1 MVALCIEAARKK
13 CEMYWPET
21 EPLECSNGIKVYLL
35 QDQQNLKRVARACSI
50 TNSLMNFYSE
60 KLPSQFKRDGMLF
73 EMKT

>member
-35 QDQQNLKRVARACSI
+35 QDQQNLVYRTRRLKVVYQG
-50 TNSLMNFYSE
+50 TNVVKNLE
-60 KLPSQFKRDGMLF
+60 HR
-73 EMKT
+73 